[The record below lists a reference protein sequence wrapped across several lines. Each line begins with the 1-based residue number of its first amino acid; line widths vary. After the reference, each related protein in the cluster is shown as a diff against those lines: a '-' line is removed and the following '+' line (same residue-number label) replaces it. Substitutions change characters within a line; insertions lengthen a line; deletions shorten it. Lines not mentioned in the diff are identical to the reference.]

1 MLYDATLQPQICPDM
16 TSDHSHTC
24 AQGHDHTDHDHS
36 HADGH
41 DHASRDHQDHDH
53 EGCDGHDHGFGFGR
67 PHTHAPANFGRA
79 FAIGIIL
86 NTVYVVA
93 EALWGVWAHSL
104 SLLAD
109 AGHNLSDILGLGA
122 AWLAESLAR
131 RAPTTRFTYGLRR
144 STILAAFVN
153 ATVLLLVTGGIIWE
167 SIVRLFANAPVE
179 GTVVSW
185 VALVGIAVNAFT
197 ALLFM
202 KGASND
208 LNIRGAFMHMASDAM
223 MAFAVVIAGLLITW
237 TGFQIID
244 PIVSLIVS
252 VSIIVATWSLLKGS
266 VSLSLDGVPAGIV
279 PADVQ
284 AALLAVPGV
293 TGLHHLHIWPMSTTE
308 TALTVHLIR
317 DEATLQSPEQIITQA
332 TILLRDKFKISHPT
346 FQIESSPAS
355 CDLQQ
360 VCC

>member
-1 MLYDATLQPQICPDM
+1 M
-16 TSDHSHTC
+16 TSESHHAC
-24 AQGHDHTDHDHS
+24 AHDHADHAHDHS
-36 HADGH
+36 HGH
-41 DHASRDHQDHDH
+41 DHAHGRHDH
-53 EGCDGHDHGFGFGR
+53 SHDHGCDSCDGHDHGFGFG
-67 PHTHAPANFGRA
+67 HAHVHAPASFGRA
-79 FAIGIIL
+79 FAIGILL
-86 NTVYVVA
+86 NTVYVIA

-167 SIVRLFANAPVE
+167 AIVRLFVHTPVE
-179 GTVVSW
+179 GLAVSW
-185 VALVGIAVNAFT
+185 VALVGIAVNAVT

-208 LNIRGAFMHMASDAM
+208 LNIRGAFLHMASDAM
-223 MAFAVVIAGLLITW
+223 MSFAVVIAGLLIAW

-252 VSIIVATWSLLKGS
+252 ASIIMATWSLLKGA
-266 VSLSLDGVPAGIV
+266 VSLSLDGVPSGIV

-284 AALLAVPGV
+284 TALLEVPGV
-293 TGLHHLHIWPMSTTE
+293 CGLHHLHIWPMSTTE
-308 TALTVHLIR
+308 TALTVHLLR
-317 DEATLQSPEQIITQA
+317 EETAAQTPEQIITQA
-332 TILLRDKFKISHPT
+332 SVILREKFGISHPT
-346 FQIESSPAS
+346 FQIESPPAS

-360 VCC
+360 ACC

>member
-1 MLYDATLQPQICPDM
+1 M
-16 TSDHSHTC
+16 TSESPHAC
-24 AQGHDHTDHDHS
+24 AHDHADHAHDHS
-36 HADGH
+36 HGH
-41 DHASRDHQDHDH
+41 DHAHGGHDH
-53 EGCDGHDHGFGFGR
+53 SHDHGHDSCDGHDHGFGFG
-67 PHTHAPANFGRA
+67 HAHVHAPASFGRA
-79 FAIGIIL
+79 FAIGILL
-86 NTVYVVA
+86 NTVYVIA

-153 ATVLLLVTGGIIWE
+153 ATVLLLVTGAIIWE
-167 SIVRLFANAPVE
+167 AIVRLFVHTPVE
-179 GTVVSW
+179 GLAVSW
-185 VALVGIAVNAFT
+185 VALVGIAVNAVT

-208 LNIRGAFMHMASDAM
+208 LNIRGAFLHMASDAM
-223 MAFAVVIAGLLITW
+223 MSFAVVIAGLLITW

-252 VSIIVATWSLLKGS
+252 ASIIMATWSLLKGS
-266 VSLSLDGVPAGIV
+266 VSLSLDGVPSGIV

-284 AALLAVPGV
+284 TALLEVPGV
-293 TGLHHLHIWPMSTTE
+293 CGLHHLHIWPMSTTE
-308 TALTVHLIR
+308 TALTVHLLR
-317 DEATLQSPEQIITQA
+317 EETAAQTPEQIITQA
-332 TILLRDKFKISHPT
+332 SVILREKFGISHPT
-346 FQIESSPAS
+346 FQIESPPAS

-360 VCC
+360 ACC